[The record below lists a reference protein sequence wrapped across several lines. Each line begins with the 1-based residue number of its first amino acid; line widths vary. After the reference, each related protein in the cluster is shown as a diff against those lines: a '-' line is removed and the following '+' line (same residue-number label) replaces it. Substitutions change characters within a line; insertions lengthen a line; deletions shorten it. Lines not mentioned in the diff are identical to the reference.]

1 MHAGN
6 ARMMHGGARAADEA
20 ALQARIRKVLKEHA
34 RLRGN
39 VEALSEDDDLYQAGM
54 SSHATVNVMLALE
67 SEFDLEFPDQMLN
80 RSVFDSIGA
89 IAGALEQI
97 GVD

>member
-1 MHAGN
+1 MNAGS
-6 ARMMHGGARAADEA
+6 ARMMHGTARVEDAV

-80 RSVFDSIGA
+80 RGVFDSIGA

>member
-1 MHAGN
+1 MNRA
-6 ARMMHGGARAADEA
+6 ARAADEA
-20 ALQARIRKVLKEHA
+20 ALQARIRKVLREHA
-34 RLRGN
+34 RLRGD

-80 RSVFDSIGA
+80 RSLFDSIGN

-97 GVD
+97 GVH